1 MTAWRNNGNGNVNEI
16 YPKNTTNL
24 DFQVVDHSLA
34 EFYRNVFSNS
44 VVEADDILGRLG
56 IFGLQGDHHILV
68 KLLKFT
74 DMLSVKRTSFSLRM
88 LIRQGYSDWIA
99 WQKGKSEKCM
109 AANVQGNNCKNR

>member
-1 MTAWRNNGNGNVNEI
+1 MGIKLILRINA
-16 YPKNTTNL
+16 NL

-74 DMLSVKRTSFSLRM
+74 DMLSV
-88 LIRQGYSDWIA
+88 
-99 WQKGKSEKCM
+99 
-109 AANVQGNNCKNR
+109 

>member
-1 MTAWRNNGNGNVNEI
+1 MAIDYLFFRLRLAVFASFPRVTQREGRLTAWRNNGNGNGNKI

-74 DMLSVKRTSFSLRM
+74 DMQSV
-88 LIRQGYSDWIA
+88 
-99 WQKGKSEKCM
+99 
-109 AANVQGNNCKNR
+109 